1 MNFEL
6 QTPEHVIS
14 LASSGMIVNVDVN
27 VWSATKQDR
36 AITNE
41 VINAYKADQN
51 SGRFTKNLLAN
62 HPTHKSL
69 VNYRQTVSNDD
80 NVHQTIRSAISHAM
94 RSEVYILV
102 CNETILDVYANKDTA
117 EYEMRLCIQ
126 GDLLDGETT
135 TNYSVLIKQLN
146 HTRL

>member
-1 MNFEL
+1 MGQFKNIDSVL
-6 QTPEHVIS
+6 QAIS
-14 LASSGMIVNVDVN
+14 
-27 VWSATKQDR
+27 K
-36 AITNE
+36 
-41 VINAYKADQN
+41 
-51 SGRFTKNLLAN
+51 
-62 HPTHKSL
+62 
-69 VNYRQTVSNDD
+69 DD

-135 TNYSVLIKQLN
+135 TNYRVLTKALN
-146 HTRL
+146 QTRL